1 MLVVTPEK
9 NRLRSGSSFAM
20 SAAVHGS
27 VLAWVALAPLV
38 PPARP
43 TLYEQEI
50 KPYQNRIVWYNL
62 NERLPEIA
70 PAQRDTRPP
79 RARAR
84 ARQNLVSGPHENQRP
99 PQLIWT
105 PAPEIAAEQ
114 MLPAPNVVALPP
126 AAGPRRDFVLPPD
139 LAPQKPVALPEAPSV
154 EMARVKTVELAAPA
168 GPKPRAFKAPQEA
181 PPVFGNPALPAAPDL
196 TIASDRTTTPT
207 ALLPPVQTARRTF
220 IPPIE
225 AVHRPV
231 AQVADLATAPRIDVQ
246 PTQAAP
252 LLPGT
257 PARAIRRFAIP
268 EVGHAP
274 APQPATLPAPPQ
286 IETRAGAQQLALP
299 EATPRVLRPFAAPMK
314 TPRPV
319 AAPATPLTDAPAVPT
334 GNQSSEA
341 ALAIVSL
348 FPTRNAPV
356 PAPKASQ
363 KAGFSAGPQPR
374 PEGGDSGAQAS
385 AVTVPG
391 LLIQGGEKESRAT
404 LMATLEAP
412 TSQTNLSAA
421 ARSVQVIAPGAAV
434 GTQARRATVVPDPR
448 LSGRLVYTIAIQMP
462 NVTSYSGSWIVWFA
476 EHEPARDHTAPAMR
490 APLPLRK
497 VDPKYIPAAADEKVE
512 GTVRLAAVIRRD
524 GRVERVELLQ
534 HLDDRLDQSSQEALA
549 KWEFEPALRNG
560 VPIDVDAVFEIPF
573 HIAPKFPK

>member
-43 TLYEQEI
+43 SLYEQEI

-62 NERLPEIA
+62 NERLPEIT
-70 PAQRDTRPP
+70 PAQRDTRP
-79 RARAR
+79 ARAR
-84 ARQNLVSGPHENQRP
+84 TRARQSLVSGPQENQRP

-126 AAGPRRDFVLPPD
+126 AAAPRRDFVLPPD
-139 LAPQKPVALPEAPSV
+139 LARPQRPLALPEAPSV
-154 EMARVKTVELAAPA
+154 EMARVKAVELATPA
-168 GPKPRAFKAPQEA
+168 GPKPRAFKAPLEA
-181 PPVFGNPALPAAPDL
+181 PPEFGKPALPAAPEL
-196 TIASDRTTTPT
+196 TIASDRTANPT

-220 IPPIE
+220 IPPVE

-231 AQVADLATAPRIDVQ
+231 PQVADLASAPRIDFQ
-246 PTQAAP
+246 PSPAAP

-257 PARAIRRFAIP
+257 PARAIRRFATP
-268 EVGHAP
+268 EVDHTP
-274 APQPATLPAPPQ
+274 APEPANLPAAPQ
-286 IETRAGAQQLALP
+286 LETPAGAQQLALQ

-319 AAPATPLTDAPAVPT
+319 AAPATPLTDAPTVAT
-334 GNQSSEA
+334 GNQSSDA

-374 PEGGDSGAQAS
+374 PEGGDSSAQAS
-385 AVTVPG
+385 PVTVPG
-391 LLIQGGEKESRAT
+391 LLIQGGEKESRAA
-404 LMATLEAP
+404 LRATLEAP
-412 TSQTNLSAA
+412 TSQSNLSAA
-421 ARSVQVIAPGAAV
+421 ARSVRVIAPGAAV
-434 GTQARRATVVPDPR
+434 GTQARRATAVPDPR

-476 EHEPARDHTAPAMR
+476 DHEPARDHTAPAMR

-524 GRVERVELLQ
+524 GRVER
-534 HLDDRLDQSSQEALA
+534 
-549 KWEFEPALRNG
+549 
-560 VPIDVDAVFEIPF
+560 
-573 HIAPKFPK
+573 